1 MGSLTLYV
9 DKWYII
15 GAVCTDGVPRII
27 QIPNREDRFW
37 LYFYE
42 DTANNLI
49 VYGKDNQSHF
59 RDKEN
64 HYYGDIFSKVVDPR
78 EYFTIYGR
86 QRKLKDIFE
95 NK

>member
-64 HYYGDIFSKVVDPR
+64 AAPAAKCRQTPLRGQTPPPR
-78 EYFTIYGR
+78 
-86 QRKLKDIFE
+86 
-95 NK
+95 